1 MNDRQTIL
9 LVDDDRDVLLGASK
23 RLGTAGFEILLA
35 YDGNEGL
42 ASAAEHHPD
51 AIVLDVRMPHKHGL
65 TALAQLRSEEATKN
79 IPVVML
85 SASLVDQRAA
95 LEAGA
100 NYFLRKP
107 YSGPTLIDAVKR
119 AIAEG
124 VKDKSTCTS
133 AASHSLSVSLDSYRP
148 APSTDTTSV
157 DWCISVSEGLRT

>member
-65 TALAQLRSEEATKN
+65 TALCNSD
-79 IPVVML
+79 P
-85 SASLVDQRAA
+85 
-95 LEAGA
+95 
-100 NYFLRKP
+100 RKQP
-107 YSGPTLIDAVKR
+107 
-119 AIAEG
+119 
-124 VKDKSTCTS
+124 
-133 AASHSLSVSLDSYRP
+133 
-148 APSTDTTSV
+148 
-157 DWCISVSEGLRT
+157 RTFPW